1 MSLLSGV
8 KVIDITDGLAGP
20 IATQVMADYGAEIVR
35 VDRIG
40 ATRSASDLVR
50 LRGRRSIAVD
60 LDAAEGR
67 NLSERL
73 VAATDVLLVETGLDA
88 KLRFDVPYATL
99 SQANPRLV
107 YCRISGHGDEGPLV
121 HAPSHDHLIAA
132 RYGVYNQVG
141 YREGPTYLTANVPSL
156 GAALLAVQGIGSAL
170 YVRERTGRG
179 QEVATS
185 LLAGALAFQPGIMT
199 ASNPLGAP
207 PPSALN
213 RTPQGGQPFYSL
225 YECADG
231 EWLHFGC
238 LSPAFQENAID
249 ALDLRTEMSRMGFG
263 TPHQADNVLR
273 IIETIASRMR
283 TRTFAEWAETFEKA
297 DVPYAL
303 SQWTENIMDD
313 PQVQHENLLS
323 GFEDPTVGAM
333 YQMGIVATLDGAEPA
348 QVSPAPLVGQH
359 SDSIAAE
366 LGYTPEQI
374 EALRRDGVIA

>member
-1 MSLLSGV
+1 VSLLSGV

-20 IATQVMADYGAEIVR
+20 IATQIMADYGAEIVR

-40 ATRSASDLVR
+40 ASRSASDLVR

-60 LDAAEGR
+60 VASSEGS
-67 NLSERL
+67 NLVERL
-73 VAATDVLLVETGLDA
+73 VAAADVVLVETDLDA

-107 YCRISGHGDEGPLV
+107 YCRITGHGDDGPMV
-121 HAPSHDHLIAA
+121 DAPSHDHLIAA

-141 YREGPTYLTANVPSL
+141 YRDGPTYLTANVPSL
-156 GAALLAVQGIGSAL
+156 GAGLLAVQGIGSAL
-170 YVRERTGRG
+170 YVRERSGRG

-207 PPSALN
+207 TPSALN

-238 LSPAFQENAID
+238 LSPAFQDNAID
-249 ALDLRTEMSRMGFG
+249 AVNLRTEMSKLGFG
-263 TPHQADNVLR
+263 TPQQADNVMR
-273 IIETIASRMR
+273 IIDTIALRMK

-297 DVPYAL
+297 DVPYARA
-303 SQWTENIMDD
+303 QWTEEIMDD
-313 PQVQHENLLS
+313 PQVQHETLVRR
-323 GFEDPTVGAM
+323 FEDPTVGAM
-333 YQMGIVATLDGAEPA
+333 EQMGAVATAEGEEWQ
-348 QVSPAPLVGQH
+348 QVSPAPLVGQDT
-359 SDSIAAE
+359 DSIASEA
-366 LGYTPEQI
+366 GYTVEQI
-374 EALRRDGVIA
+374 EALRRDEVIA

>member
-8 KVIDITDGLAGP
+8 KIVDVTDGLAGP

-60 LDAAEGR
+60 VATAEGR
-67 NLSERL
+67 NLVERL
-73 VAATDVLLVETGLDA
+73 VAAADVLLAETGLDA

-107 YCRISGHGDEGPLV
+107 YCRITGHGDDGPLV
-121 HAPSHDHLIAA
+121 GAPSHDHLIAA

-141 YREGPTYLTANVPSL
+141 FREGPTYLTANVPSL
-156 GAALLAVQGIGSAL
+156 GAGLLAVQGIGSAL

-179 QEVATS
+179 QEVSTS

-213 RTPQGGQPFYSL
+213 RMPMGGQPFYSL

-231 EWLHFGC
+231 QWLHFGC
-238 LSPAFQENAID
+238 LSPAFQDNAIE
-249 ALDLRTEMSRMGFG
+249 AVNLRTEMSKLGFG
-263 TPHQADNVLR
+263 TPQQADNVVR
-273 IIETIASRMR
+273 IIETIAERMK
-283 TRTFAEWAETFEKA
+283 TRSFAEWAETFEKA
-297 DVPYAL
+297 DVPYAR
-303 SQWTENIMDD
+303 SQHTEEIMDD
-313 PQVQHENLLS
+313 PQVAHAGLLQR
-323 GFEDPTVGAM
+323 FDDPTAGPM
-333 YQMGIVATLDGAEPA
+333 EQMGAVATLDSEEWQ
-348 QVSPAPLVGQH
+348 QVSPAPLVGH
-359 SDSIAAE
+359 DTDSIASEA
-366 LGYTPEQI
+366 GYTTEQI
-374 EALRRDGVIA
+374 EALRSNQVIA

>member
-8 KVIDITDGLAGP
+8 KIVDITDGLAGP
-20 IATQVMADYGAEIVR
+20 IATQIMADYGAEIVR

-50 LRGRRSIAVD
+50 LRGRRSVAVD
-60 LDAAEGR
+60 VTAPEGR
-67 NLSERL
+67 NLVERL
-73 VAATDVLLVETGLDA
+73 VAAADVLLVETGLDA

-107 YCRISGHGDEGPLV
+107 YCRITGHGDEGPLV
-121 HAPSHDHLIAA
+121 DAPSHDHLIAA

-141 YREGPTYLTANVPSL
+141 FREGPTYLTANVPSL
-156 GAALLAVQGIGSAL
+156 GAGLLAVQGIGSAL

-179 QEVATS
+179 QEVSTS

-213 RTPQGGQPFYSL
+213 RMPMGGQPFYSL

-231 EWLHFGC
+231 QWLHFGC
-238 LSPAFQENAID
+238 LSPAFQDNAID
-249 ALDLRTEMSRMGFG
+249 AVNLRTEMSKLGFG
-263 TPHQADNVLR
+263 TPQQADNVMR
-273 IIETIASRMR
+273 IIATIKERMK

-297 DVPYAL
+297 DVPYAR
-303 SQWTENIMDD
+303 SQQTEEIMDD
-313 PQVQHENLLS
+313 AQVAHE
-323 GFEDPTVGAM
+323 GIIQRFDDPTAGSM
-333 YQMGIVATLDGAEPA
+333 EQMGAVATLDGEAWQ
-348 QVSPAPLVGQH
+348 QVSPAPRVGQDT
-359 SDSIAAE
+359 DSIASE
-366 LGYTPEQI
+366 LGYTAEQI
-374 EALRRDGVIA
+374 EALRGDRVIA